1 MLCLSEEELALFG
14 EQGCAVNIGETV
26 PISRQHETRVGLALA
41 AACRNFLAAMP
52 TTLQED
58 ESLLASLSAPGDG
71 AGSSSTAE
79 RGAVVSEDQND
90 KLRQSLHAR
99 LCTKRAVDKCREKCE
114 IFVALPTATATL
126 RRPWKV
132 NIRTSG

>member
-1 MLCLSEEELALFG
+1 MQVLCLSEEELALFG

-52 TTLQED
+52 TTVQED
-58 ESLLASLSAPGDG
+58 EALLASLPATDDG
-71 AGSSSTAE
+71 GGTAE
-79 RGAVVSEDQND
+79 RGAVVSDDQSD

-99 LCTKRAVDKCREKCE
+99 LCTKRAVDQCRDKCE